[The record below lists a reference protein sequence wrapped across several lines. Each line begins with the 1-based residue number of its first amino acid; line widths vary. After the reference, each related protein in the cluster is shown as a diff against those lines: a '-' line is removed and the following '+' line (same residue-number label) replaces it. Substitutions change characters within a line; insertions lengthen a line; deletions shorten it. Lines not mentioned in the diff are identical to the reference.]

1 MEVFM
6 YQQWSLNTLN
16 LTPLW
21 LLLIHPASQAVFTRC
36 LYDSGDTRNAK
47 TNMVVF
53 LWNSEPRESTAAA
66 ANHQAFS
73 LLEDSPDWFPGLH
86 DEHMAVFIYA
96 FNKIVI

>member
-1 MEVFM
+1 MCLGINSED
-6 YQQWSLNTLN
+6 LNTLN

-21 LLLIHPASQAVFTRC
+21 LLLIHTASKAVFTQC
-36 LYDSGDTRNAK
+36 LHDLGDTQNIK

-53 LWNSEPRESTAAA
+53 LQNSGPRESMAATV
-66 ANHQAFS
+66 NYQVFL